1 MYKTII
7 SANEL
12 SRLIEAGHV
21 AVFDCSFDLADPS
34 QGARDYASGH
44 LPGARYL
51 HLDQDLSS
59 PSGEGGR
66 HPLPLR
72 DKLAAKLAAE
82 GLRAGQQVVAY
93 DRSGGWFAARL
104 WWLLRWLGHD
114 DVAVLDGGLGAWTA
128 AGLPLE
134 TETDPATPGDFSAAP
149 APGAPVADVDA
160 VLANLTSRERLVID
174 SRSPERYAG
183 LPNPADPV
191 AGRIPGAA
199 NRFFQDNLAADGT
212 FRSRDELRLA
222 FERAAEGLPAERL
235 ILQCGSGVT
244 ACHNLLAMEIA
255 GMRGAALYPGSWSEW
270 ISDPARPI
278 ERDERAS
285 G

>member
-1 MYKTII
+1 MYTAII
-7 SANEL
+7 SANDL
-12 SRLIEAGHV
+12 SRLIESGNV
-21 AVFDCSFDLADPS
+21 AVFDCSFDLSDPA

-51 HLDQDLSS
+51 HLDHDLSS
-59 PSGEGGR
+59 PAGARGR
-66 HPLPLR
+66 HPLPGR
-72 DKLAAKLAAE
+72 DGLAAKLAEE
-82 GLRAGQQVVAY
+82 GLHAGQQVVAY

-114 DVAVLDGGLGAWTA
+114 AVAVLDGGLGAWTA

-134 TETDPATPGDFSAAP
+134 TETGPAVPGDFSAAP
-149 APGAPVADVDA
+149 TPGAPVADVDA

-191 AGRIPGAA
+191 TGRIPGAA

-212 FRSRDELRLA
+212 FRSPDELRLA
-222 FERAAEGLPAERL
+222 FGRAGQGLPPERL

-255 GMRGAALYPGSWSEW
+255 GLAGAALYPGSWSEW
-270 ISDPARPI
+270 IKDPARPI
-278 ERDERAS
+278 ERGDLSTA
-285 G
+285 